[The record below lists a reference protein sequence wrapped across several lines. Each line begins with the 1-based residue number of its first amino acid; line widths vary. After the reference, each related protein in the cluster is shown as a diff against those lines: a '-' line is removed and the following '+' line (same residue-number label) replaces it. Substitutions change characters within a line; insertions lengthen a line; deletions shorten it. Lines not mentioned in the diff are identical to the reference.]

1 MMNFGKANPMILTRI
16 TRTGYVMCAALAS
29 AITAPVLAVPVVP
42 NFTQGSMT
50 SHTETTSTVTETI
63 NSVDFRTGWEY
74 TVTGVGIDNNGAALN
89 PNVNTTTVQ
98 VNPSNGETPGGVT
111 GQVTSSFDSLD
122 LSTAGQFTLH
132 EPGNAFQFSQS
143 YSGPGLTNQTI
154 IQRTT
159 VIESV
164 TDTTSTFTQ

>member
-1 MMNFGKANPMILTRI
+1 MMNFGKIESA
-16 TRTGYVMCAALAS
+16 YALSVAV
-29 AITAPVLAVPVVP
+29 ACVIPATALAVPVVP

-63 NSVDFRTGWEY
+63 NSVDYRTGWEY
-74 TVTGVGIDNNGAALN
+74 TVTGTGIDNNGAALN

-122 LSTAGQFTLH
+122 LSTAGAFTLH

-159 VIESV
+159 IIESV